1 MCVFF
6 ILFLFFQDI
15 PARLQILRA
24 QTRKFTLSPSV
35 NLHAVAEALPLNV
48 TGADIG
54 GVTSTAYGV
63 ALKRKLA
70 RLRYQAMSH
79 LRQLDSAGSGSI
91 GSDEDP
97 QHSSERTKEPDD
109 FAVQT
114 YINQLDSEELMIT
127 VEQEDLLFAA
137 RNVQPSV
144 VDLDY
149 YESLGDVY
157 DDTRS

>member
-1 MCVFF
+1 M
-6 ILFLFFQDI
+6 
-15 PARLQILRA
+15 
-24 QTRKFTLSPSV
+24 

-54 GVTSTAYGV
+54 GVTSTAYAV

-70 RLRYQAMSH
+70 QLRAQAMLH
-79 LRQLDSAGSGSI
+79 LG
-91 GSDEDP
+91 
-97 QHSSERTKEPDD
+97 HSSAESASVITKEPDD
-109 FAVQT
+109 FAVQA
-114 YINQLDSEELMIT
+114 YINQLDAQELTIS

-157 DDTRS
+157 DDSRA

>member
-1 MCVFF
+1 
-6 ILFLFFQDI
+6 LFLFLQDI
-15 PARLQILRA
+15 PARLQILCA

-35 NLHAVAEALPLNV
+35 NLRAVAEALPLNV

-70 RLRYQAMSH
+70 QLRNQAMLH
-79 LRQLDSAGSGSI
+79 LRQLDSAGSI
-91 GSDEDP
+91 YSDNDP
-97 QHSSERTKEPDD
+97 QHSSVRTKEPDD
-109 FAVQT
+109 FAVQA
-114 YINQLDSEELMIT
+114 YINQLDLEELTII

-157 DDTRS
+157 DDTRA

>member
-1 MCVFF
+1 M
-6 ILFLFFQDI
+6 
-15 PARLQILRA
+15 AG
-24 QTRKFTLSPSV
+24 
-35 NLHAVAEALPLNV
+35 ALPLNV

-70 RLRYQAMSH
+70 ELRLQAKLH
-79 LRQLDSAGSGSI
+79 LSKTNITTTDVDDNMLSKT
-91 GSDEDP
+91 P
-97 QHSSERTKEPDD
+97 KEPDD
-109 FAVQT
+109 FAVQA
-114 YINQLDSEELMIT
+114 YINQLDAQELIIT

-137 RNVQPSV
+137 RHVQPSV

-157 DDTRS
+157 DDTRTSNK

>member
-1 MCVFF
+1 M
-6 ILFLFFQDI
+6 
-15 PARLQILRA
+15 
-24 QTRKFTLSPSV
+24 SSSV
-35 NLHAVAEALPLNV
+35 DLHAVAEALPLNV

-70 RLRYQAMSH
+70 QLRNQAMLH
-79 LRQLDSAGSGSI
+79 LGQLGSV
-91 GSDEDP
+91 DAAEVP
-97 QHSSERTKEPDD
+97 TKDPDD
-109 FAVQT
+109 FAVQA
-114 YINQLDSEELMIT
+114 YINQLDAQELTIS

-157 DDTRS
+157 DDTRA

>member
-1 MCVFF
+1 MHFL
-6 ILFLFFQDI
+6 ISTHFLFFQDI
-15 PARLQILRA
+15 PARVQILRA

-63 ALKRKLA
+63 ALKRKFA
-70 RLRYQAMSH
+70 QLRNQATLH
-79 LRQLDSAGSGSI
+79 LRQLDSESSLC
-91 GSDEDP
+91 SDNKLGHRP
-97 QHSSERTKEPDD
+97 VPTKEPDD
-109 FAVQT
+109 FAVQL
-114 YINQLDSEELMIT
+114 YINQLDSKELTIT
-127 VEQEDLLFAA
+127 VEQGDFLFAA